1 MTPAASDNLGPIFE
15 RLQRAMLIVGAIGL
29 AGTVTMYAHDPD
41 QFFRSYLLAFVF
53 WIGLPLGCMA
63 ILMLNHL
70 TGGDWGLPIRR
81 PLEAGTRTFPVVL
94 ILFIPLLFGLK
105 RLYPWMR
112 PEVVAADPI
121 LQAKHFYL
129 NPQFFLVRVAV

>member
-63 ILMLNHL
+63 ILMLNH
-70 TGGDWGLPIRR
+70 
-81 PLEAGTRTFPVVL
+81 
-94 ILFIPLLFGLK
+94 
-105 RLYPWMR
+105 
-112 PEVVAADPI
+112 
-121 LQAKHFYL
+121 
-129 NPQFFLVRVAV
+129 